1 MQPIPLFGTPEIA
14 DSFQAQASIVLHFG
28 DAHAFAATLP
38 DQSVD
43 LVITSPPYNIGKD
56 YERRISLEEYLAMQK
71 PVIAELVRVLRETGS
86 LCWQVGNYVEN
97 GEVFPLDIFY
107 YPIFKQHG
115 LQLRNRIIWHFR
127 HGLHN
132 TKRFSGRYETLLW
145 FTKSDRY
152 TFNLDA
158 VRVPAKYPG
167 KRHYKGKHIGKP
179 SGNPKGK
186 NPSDVWEILL
196 DDWESAFWDIP
207 NVKANHPEKT
217 IHPCQFPVELAERC
231 ILALT
236 EAGQVVFDPYVGVG
250 SSLIAAIKHERRAI
264 GCEREAEYVTVARE
278 RIAAYYTGALRLR
291 PLGKPIHEPSGCEKI
306 VQVPEEWKEQR
317 SSELQDVS
325 RSSAAQN

>member
-1 MQPIPLFGTPEIA
+1 MQAAPLFGAPEIA
-14 DSFQAQASIVLHFG
+14 EDFRA
-28 DAHAFAATLP
+28 DAALVPHLGEAGAFTARLP

-43 LVITSPPYNIGKD
+43 LILTSPPYNLGKD
-56 YERRISLEEYLAMQK
+56 YERRLTLEAYLALQK
-71 PVIAELVRVLRETGS
+71 PIIAELVRVLQQTGS
-86 LCWQVGNYVEN
+86 LCWQVGNYVED

-107 YPIFKQHG
+107 YGLFKQHG

-158 VRVPAKYPG
+158 VRIAAKYPG
-167 KRHYKGKHIGKP
+167 KRHYKGKHVGKP

-207 NVKANHPEKT
+207 NVKS
-217 IHPCQFPVELAERC
+217 Q
-231 ILALT
+231 
-236 EAGQVVFDPYVGVG
+236 
-250 SSLIAAIKHERRAI
+250 SSRKDRTSL
-264 GCEREAEYVTVARE
+264 
-278 RIAAYYTGALRLR
+278 
-291 PLGKPIHEPSGCEKI
+291 S
-306 VQVPEEWKEQR
+306 VPR
-317 SSELQDVS
+317 
-325 RSSAAQN
+325 